1 MKKPSTPTPKEVIRE
16 RRDNK
21 PLGFQYAE
29 VLHLRKAVEDAES
42 KGTSPVNRSPHK
54 PGRSIKPPIN

>member
-1 MKKPSTPTPKEVIRE
+1 MKKPRTPTPKEVIRE
-16 RRDNK
+16 RTDNR

-42 KGTSPVNRSPHK
+42 KGTSRAKRSPHQ
-54 PGRSIKPPIN
+54 PSRLIKPSIN